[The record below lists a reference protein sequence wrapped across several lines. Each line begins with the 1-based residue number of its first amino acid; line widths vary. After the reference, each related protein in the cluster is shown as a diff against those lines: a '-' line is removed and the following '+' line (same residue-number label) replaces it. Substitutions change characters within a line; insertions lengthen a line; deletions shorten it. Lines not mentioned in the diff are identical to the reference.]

1 MDHIGNTSDES
12 RPPAELPEVD
22 LPARLAYL
30 GITPEDAIKLRA
42 LAPIFQR
49 FAEKFVSAF
58 YEHLFSFEQTA
69 QFLQDDE
76 RLARLKKAQREYF
89 DSLLRAKWDDDY
101 VAQRHRIGQTHGDVG
116 LPPEYFLGAYNQY
129 VQHSFRGFAAEQSEE
144 VRQFVEHILPLIKVI
159 LLDVGLTLDAYFSQA
174 TQKLRQALDMYWR
187 ANDDLRRFAQLTSH
201 DLKTPLATV
210 ANLCDEA
217 LDEFGDQMPA
227 EARALIRSARDR
239 TFQNSR
245 MIDELL
251 SSTLS
256 LHRFDSNVEVSTD
269 EVLREVVE
277 RVIPAA
283 RMREVQLHVAPE
295 LPRVWG
301 NKVRL
306 REALYNL
313 MSNAI
318 KFMDK
323 PHGKVT
329 VGAETRDDGVLL
341 IVADNGPGIPAE
353 ELERIFVPF
362 CRLPGQRHIPGSG
375 LGMYF
380 AKQLIETD
388 GGRIWVESELQ
399 KGSRFFVL
407 LPTGP
412 PSKK

>member
-1 MDHIGNTSDES
+1 MENDNSASDEP
-12 RPPAELPEVD
+12 RPQAELPAVD
-22 LPARLAYL
+22 LTARLAYL
-30 GITPEDAIKLRA
+30 GITPEDAIKLRT

-89 DSLLRAKWDDDY
+89 DSLLTAQWDDDY

-144 VRQFVEHILPLIKVI
+144 VRQFVEQILPLVKVI

-256 LHRFDSNVEVSTD
+256 LHRFDSNVEVSTE

-277 RVIPAA
+277 RVISAA
-283 RMREVQLHVAPE
+283 RMRGVQLHVAPE

-306 REALYNL
+306 REALYNV

-323 PHGKVT
+323 PHGQVT
-329 VGAETRDDGVLL
+329 VGAETRDEGVLL
-341 IVADNGPGIPAE
+341 NIADNGPGIPAE

-375 LGMYF
+375 LGLYF